1 MKNKLI
7 IFAMHPIPYLT
18 PIFREIYNL
27 NTKSEVFFLDELGFK
42 KHYNPYFKT
51 FLIEN
56 KNIIRGFKN
65 FFIPNYSKKVIT
77 GFFSR
82 INPGVFGIIKKKENK
97 YVLLN
102 GYQTF
107 SSWLILLSSIFFKK
121 KIIFKG
127 ETIRKN
133 RNFFKTLLIK
143 LFFFKIDYFLY
154 SCSGNLN
161 FYKSLKVRKKKLI
174 SVPCCVDYDF
184 FLNYRKKN
192 KSKKNLIK
200 KNLGFQQKDK
210 VILFVSK
217 FIDRKNPM
225 ELINCIKKINQK
237 NFKLLFVGG
246 GELEDL
252 MKIQCKI
259 NKISAKF
266 VPFLSQKKLGSV
278 YLIADIYVNTSTY
291 DASPKTLNEALCF
304 DIPIIAPN
312 KFVGQ
317 ANDLIINGK
326 NGYSYEAGNIE
337 QLAKKINNAFKLSK
351 KIINKIN
358 TNIILNTHPKVGATN
373 ILNIINL

>member
-1 MKNKLI
+1 
-7 IFAMHPIPYLT
+7 
-18 PIFREIYNL
+18 
-27 NTKSEVFFLDELGFK
+27 
-42 KHYNPYFKT
+42 
-51 FLIEN
+51 
-56 KNIIRGFKN
+56 
-65 FFIPNYSKKVIT
+65 
-77 GFFSR
+77 
-82 INPGVFGIIKKKENK
+82 
-97 YVLLN
+97 
-102 GYQTF
+102 
-107 SSWLILLSSIFFKK
+107 
-121 KIIFKG
+121 
-127 ETIRKN
+127 
-133 RNFFKTLLIK
+133 
-143 LFFFKIDYFLY
+143 
-154 SCSGNLN
+154 
-161 FYKSLKVRKKKLI
+161 
-174 SVPCCVDYDF
+174 
-184 FLNYRKKN
+184 
-192 KSKKNLIK
+192 
-200 KNLGFQQKDK
+200 
-210 VILFVSK
+210 
-217 FIDRKNPM
+217 M

-237 NFKLLFVGG
+237 NLKLLFVGG

-252 MKIQCKI
+252 MKVQCKI